1 MIFYLYFQKYYR
13 ISWAFKSWEWAQLSE
28 IRHSEHE
35 EAQQIYEWSSNGL
48 DQKNQIMNPN
58 TKWFNLFYHQ
68 IIKINECSLS
78 LTLSDESQMIDF
90 NKIFLLTYYCWPPVP
105 AQCCCLHRA
114 ILSKWRGLSCLELDH
129 KLWIYSE
136 HWGSWTCNYHPS
148 IRIIV
153 SIMVKYRH

>member
-1 MIFYLYFQKYYR
+1 MIFYLYFQKYHR

-48 DQKNQIMNPN
+48 DQKYQIMNPN

-90 NKIFLLTYYCWPPVP
+90 NKIFYWP
-105 AQCCCLHRA
+105 
-114 ILSKWRGLSCLELDH
+114 
-129 KLWIYSE
+129 
-136 HWGSWTCNYHPS
+136 
-148 IRIIV
+148 IIV
-153 SIMVKYRH
+153 DLQSQHNAAASKEQFLANGEACLV